1 MKRKIYTP
9 FPICLLILCACTDT
23 ASLLQATDTDNIPP
37 CPLELSFVQGADV
50 SLVSSIPRSA
60 VAGTGTG
67 GNGKIAAIG
76 VYITGT
82 TDHAPYKGTETGR
95 YTYATTTTDGSAT
108 IATWVCYAGT
118 HTSGTATPIYVSTLS
133 ATLNAFH
140 PADATVTPD
149 TGDGNHTI
157 PVAAEGIPASQTFD
171 PTNGWNCSA
180 TDYLFGSAAQDAITS
195 VTAVIDMDKLAEKIT
210 KTIYMHHALA
220 RVEFQIQNSDGQN
233 EDGYN
238 YVKRIE
244 LKVASASPATPFLAS
259 TATPFRTSTG
269 SSSSA
274 MSISDGTLSG
284 LENVGTLSFTV
295 TSGATPIQI
304 GSAATTVGYGLVA
317 PISAP
322 GAAVTLSLT
331 LGKQGDTGNDRTLSV
346 THDAFKTKW
355 EAGYNYTYKLKLN
368 NHILFPVGVEIGER
382 SETVE
387 TDHTLDVD

>member
-1 MKRKIYTP
+1 M
-9 FPICLLILCACTDT
+9 
-23 ASLLQATDTDNIPP
+23 
-37 CPLELSFVQGADV
+37 QGADI
-50 SLVSSIPRSA
+50 SLVSSTPRAA
-60 VAGTGTG
+60 VTGTGTG
-67 GNGKIAAIG
+67 GNEKIAAIG

-82 TDHAPYKGTETGR
+82 DHAPYKGTEAQSGR
-95 YTYATTTTDGSAT
+95 YTYATTATDGSAT
-108 IATWVCYAGT
+108 TTTWVCYAGT
-118 HTSGTATPIYVSTLS
+118 NTSGTATPIYVSTLQ

-149 TGDGNHTI
+149 TNNGNHTI

-171 PTNGWNCSA
+171 PANTWNCSA

-195 VTAVIDMDKLAEKIT
+195 ITAAIDMNKLEEKIT

-220 RVEFQIQNSDGQN
+220 IVEFQIQNDDGKN
-233 EDGYN
+233 EDNYN
-238 YVKRIE
+238 YIKKIE
-244 LKVASASPATPFLAS
+244 LKAASPATPFLTS
-259 TATPFRTSTG
+259 TA

-274 MSISDGTLSG
+274 VSISNGTLSG

-322 GAAVTLSLT
+322 SAAITLSLT
-331 LGKQGDTGNDRTLSV
+331 LGKQGDTDNDRTLFV
-346 THDAFKTKW
+346 THDSFKAEWK
-355 EAGYNYTYKLKLN
+355 AGYNYTYKLKLN

>member
-1 MKRKIYTP
+1 MKRMIYTS
-9 FPICLLILCACTDT
+9 FPICLFIFCACTDT
-23 ASLLQATDTDNIPP
+23 ASLQATDTDNIPP
-37 CPLELSFVQGADV
+37 CPLELSFVQGADI
-50 SLVSSIPRSA
+50 SLVSSTSRSA
-60 VAGTGTG
+60 VTGTGTG
-67 GNGKIAAIG
+67 GNEKIAAIG

-82 TDHAPYKGTETGR
+82 TDHAPYKGTETQSGR
-95 YTYATTTTDGSAT
+95 YTYATTATDGSAT
-108 IATWVCYAGT
+108 TATWVCYAGT
-118 HTSGTATPIYVSTLS
+118 NTSGTATPIYVSTLQ

-171 PTNGWNCSA
+171 PANTWNCSA
-180 TDYLFGSAAQDAITS
+180 TDYLFGSAAQDAIIS
-195 VTAVIDMDKLAEKIT
+195 VTAAIDMDKLAEKIT

-220 RVEFQIQNSDGQN
+220 RVEFQIQNDDGKN
-233 EDGYN
+233 EDDYN
-238 YVKRIE
+238 YIKKIE
-244 LKVASASPATPFLAS
+244 LKAVSLATPFL
-259 TATPFRTSTG
+259 TSTG
-269 SSSSA
+269 SSSAA
-274 MSISDGTLSG
+274 MNISDGNLSG
-284 LENVGTLSFTV
+284 LENVGTLSFAV
-295 TSGATPIQI
+295 ASGATPIQI

>member
-1 MKRKIYTP
+1 MKRMIYTS
-9 FPICLLILCACTDT
+9 FPICLFLLCACTDT

-50 SLVSSIPRSA
+50 SLVSSTPRSRYA
-60 VAGTGTG
+60 VTGTGTG
-67 GNGKIAAIG
+67 GNGKISAIG

-95 YTYATTTTDGSAT
+95 YTYATTATDGSAT
-108 IATWVCYAGT
+108 TATWVCYAGT
-118 HTSGTATPIYVSTLS
+118 NTSGTATPIYVSTLQ

-171 PTNGWNCSA
+171 PANGWNCSA

-195 VTAVIDMDKLAEKIT
+195 ITAAINMNELEEKIT

-220 RVEFQIQNSDGQN
+220 RVEFQIQNDDGKN
-233 EDGYN
+233 EDDYN
-238 YVKRIE
+238 YIKKIE
-244 LKVASASPATPFLAS
+244 LKAASLATPFL
-259 TATPFRTSTG
+259 TSTG
-269 SSSSA
+269 SSCAA
-274 MSISDGTLSG
+274 MNISDGILSG

-295 TSGATPIQI
+295 ASGATPAQI
-304 GSAATTVGYGLVA
+304 GSTAITVGYGLVA

>member
-1 MKRKIYTP
+1 MKRMIYTS
-9 FPICLLILCACTDT
+9 FPICLFILCACTDT
-23 ASLLQATDTDNIPP
+23 ASLQVTETDNIPP
-37 CPLELSFVQGADV
+37 CPLELSFVQGANV
-50 SLVSSIPRSA
+50 SLVSSTPRSRSA
-60 VAGTGTG
+60 VTGTGTG
-67 GNGKIAAIG
+67 GNEKIAAIG

-82 TDHAPYKGTETGR
+82 EDHAPYKGTGTGR
-95 YTYATTTTDGSAT
+95 YTYATTATDGSAT
-108 IATWVCYAGT
+108 TATWVCYAGT
-118 HTSGTATPIYVSTLS
+118 NTSGTATPIYVSTLQ

-140 PADATVTPD
+140 PADATVTPS

-157 PVAAEGIPASQTFD
+157 PVAADGIPASQTFD
-171 PTNGWNCSA
+171 PANTWNCSA
-180 TDYLFGSAAQDAITS
+180 TDYLFGSATQDAITS
-195 VTAVIDMDKLAEKIT
+195 VTAAIDMDKLAEKIT

-220 RVEFQIQNSDGQN
+220 RVEFQIQNDDGKN
-233 EDGYN
+233 EDDYN
-238 YVKRIE
+238 YIKKIE
-244 LKVASASPATPFLAS
+244 LKAASPATPFL
-259 TATPFRTSTG
+259 TSTG

-274 MSISDGTLSG
+274 MSISNGNLSG

-295 TSGATPIQI
+295 ASGATPAQI
-304 GSAATTVGYGLVA
+304 GSTATTVGYGLVA

-322 GAAVTLSLT
+322 DAAVTLSLT

-387 TDHTLDVD
+387 TDHTLDGD